1 MDPMN
6 MRRLVYFVLCAALC
20 AGASACAKHAPEKGG
35 EAAGESD
42 KEPFGRMSVEQLEAR
57 MADAKAGKIKLAVF
71 DNNQHERFDKGHI
84 PGARWVDFHNV
95 TAGDLPPEKDATL
108 VFYCANEH

>member
-1 MDPMN
+1 MN
-6 MRRLVYFVLCAALC
+6 IRTWAFLALCAALC
-20 AGASACAKHAPEKGG
+20 AGASACTKHTGDKGG
-35 EAAGESD
+35 EAAGDSE
-42 KEPFGRMSVEQLEAR
+42 KEQFGRMSVEQLETK

-84 PGARWVDFHNV
+84 PGAHWVDFHNV
-95 TAGDLPPEKDATL
+95 TASDLPQEKDATL